1 MKDSDTTPGVIGFGV
16 YEADLRA
23 RELRKNGLKVR
34 LQEQPFAVLAML
46 LERPGD
52 VVTREELQKRLWS
65 GDTFV
70 DFDHSL
76 SASVN
81 KLREALGDSADN
93 PRFVETLPRRG
104 YRFVYPVEGVKV
116 SSPSQEVAVEASA
129 TPIRRA
135 RQVHFWIAGFA
146 LLGMVAVPA
155 KRQSAETWKR
165 QSNYWKRRE
174 VSRETLRS
182 IWLALANATP

>member
-1 MKDSDTTPGVIGFGV
+1 MAETTPTVRVVRFGV
-16 YEADLRA
+16 FEVDLRA
-23 RELRKNGLKVR
+23 GEVRKNGLKVR

-104 YRFVYPVEGVKV
+104 YRFIAPVEGMERGTEGG
-116 SSPSQEVAVEASA
+116 PRTFQQAGVE
-129 TPIRRA
+129 TPPVG
-135 RQVHFWIAGFA
+135 RQ
-146 LLGMVAVPA
+146 
-155 KRQSAETWKR
+155 
-165 QSNYWKRRE
+165 
-174 VSRETLRS
+174 
-182 IWLALANATP
+182 